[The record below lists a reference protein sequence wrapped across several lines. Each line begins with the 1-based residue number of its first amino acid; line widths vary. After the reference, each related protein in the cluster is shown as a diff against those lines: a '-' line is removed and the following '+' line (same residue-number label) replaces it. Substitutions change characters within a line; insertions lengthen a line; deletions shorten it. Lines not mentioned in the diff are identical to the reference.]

1 MYTAPIAL
9 IFRLVFDVFAEKVYL
24 CSFFVKTFLI
34 YICGA
39 PDINSFPAILLDSVV
54 ICFKIR
60 IFAVQSTSANGGV
73 SYANALWFALKF
85 VSLWCNRHPYQRAHN
100 IECVVICFKI
110 RIFVVQS
117 TSTATNSAKRSWLW
131 FALKFV
137 SLWCNRHR
145 CLHKPTKRTGCDL
158 L

>member
-73 SYANALWFALKF
+73 SYANAL
-85 VSLWCNRHPYQRAHN
+85 
-100 IECVVICFKI
+100 
-110 RIFVVQS
+110 
-117 TSTATNSAKRSWLW
+117 
-131 FALKFV
+131 
-137 SLWCNRHR
+137 
-145 CLHKPTKRTGCDL
+145 
-158 L
+158 